1 MSKEFPHLD
10 DTRFPDLQTANVY
23 KYRNELDY
31 DRYEV
36 STKIKMLNV
45 PWCGDYD
52 NAVYFET
59 REERDKWFDSQKGTV
74 KEMPTMFRLYADGD
88 IKVELPIDECMGY
101 NYVMIDYG
109 KAPYQAEETKY
120 GKMFYFISDM
130 KQDSVN
136 TTRLQLAVD
145 YWTTYIYDMGIT
157 YVNLERGH
165 APMAKTD
172 ADMYLDN
179 PLDNSEYLL
188 TDDVSYGYLQRVTST
203 ENVIF
208 NDYTGDLRDMTL
220 GFQTSA
226 SMDKSW
232 QIDGNPCI
240 PTAAFESSQAFSSVD
255 PFVIEDL
262 TQWEAFRDTVMEQ
275 CPQFFETVKGMFI
288 VPKKLLTYSTDFDF
302 CGFACHFLASH
313 GDKNQGGIKLEKGM
327 FGYPEDY
334 ADIAKLYTYPYA
346 AIEVTDF
353 KGGTMQIRVE
363 DTAGSVEVRTMMCDM
378 YPFLGIEAYLTGI
391 GSGGRSELR
400 FQNNFTHTMTIG
412 GRYYDFSTKWNIPV
426 FSVQL
431 TPQADWEL
439 NGKIGADTA
448 NDNAKTTADT
458 NQGCINA
465 SNKAITENFGTTKE
479 WTKSRNDITC
489 DFMDYSTDQATGDID
504 ASVGKE
510 GKLSAD
516 MRADVRYMRGMK
528 DIQQEYAAGAA
539 VNNAVT
545 TIAGAAISIAAAE
558 ATGGL
563 SLVPGAAHAAG
574 AAAHAANITVG
585 AALSGGRAATALN
598 AGVNLFGTAAGYN
611 IFISK
616 NDAMLE
622 WSLDNAVT
630 KTLNAITYAKNMNA
644 HTKTYNTDVMNGEL
658 ETAETITNK
667 NTKTSDDNAK
677 SVSDASKKIAD
688 ANYAAD
694 RNQTYLSNHPTF
706 GQLTGTP
713 DIISKPFGLSFN
725 AVTQSRNA
733 IRQAAEQ
740 FMRYGYALNM
750 QWRVR
755 TFNVMPKF
763 SYWKC
768 SSVYCSD
775 SGVYEG
781 GQAMVKSI
789 LERGITVWR
798 NPDDVG
804 VTSIYE
810 NR

>member
-36 STKIKMLNV
+36 STKIKLLNV

-59 REERDKWFDSQKGTV
+59 REERDKWFDSQKGAV

-88 IKVELPIDECMGY
+88 IKVELPIDECMEY

-109 KAPYQAEETKY
+109 KAPYQTEDTKY

-145 YWTTYIYDMGIT
+145 YWTTCIYDMGIT

-165 APMAKTD
+165 APMAETD
-172 ADMYLDN
+172 ADTYLGN
-179 PLDNSEYLL
+179 PLENSEFLL

-208 NDYTGDLRDMTL
+208 NDYTGKLEDMTL

-255 PFVIEDL
+255 PFVIDSL
-262 TQWEAFRDTVMEQ
+262 AQWEEFRDTVTRD

-288 VPKKLLTYSTDFDF
+288 VPKKLLTYSTDFDL
-302 CGFACHFLASH
+302 CGFTCHFLASH
-313 GDKNQGGIKLEKGM
+313 GDKLQGGIKLEKGM
-327 FGYPEDY
+327 FGYSEDY

-353 KGGTMQIRVE
+353 KGNTMQIRVE

-391 GSGGRSELR
+391 GSGCRSELL

-439 NGKIGADTA
+439 NGEIGADSA
-448 NDNAKTTADT
+448 KSNALDNVTLTGDHIGINNQATRDITDNNQEVERAVIYDARHRTLELGTVGKSLAYKMYDADLT
-458 NQGCINA
+458 YGGMA
-465 SNKAITENFGTTKE
+465 VL
-479 WTKSRNDITC
+479 NDIVGSASKT
-489 DFMDYSTDQATGDID
+489 MLGTMVNSAAT
-504 ASVGKE
+504 
-510 GKLSAD
+510 LSD
-516 MRADVRYMRGMK
+516 G
-528 DIQQEYAAGAA
+528 
-539 VNNAVT
+539 NT
-545 TIAGAAISIAAAE
+545 AGAAISMGAGILNSGIDATVSSTNFMLSMTKSKELIE
-558 ATGGL
+558 AQWGRENHPTFGGFNFQNYL
-563 SLVPGAAHAAG
+563 YNADYDESKIKAVQAGIKGGSYQAWDVSGTTLVSHDAIGSNEISIKAINDCYDKTKKTQTT
-574 AAAHAANITVG
+574 NIQ
-585 AALSGGRAATALN
+585 RA
-598 AGVNLFGTAAGYN
+598 Y
-611 IFISK
+611 
-616 NDAMLE
+616 DA
-622 WSLDNAVT
+622 
-630 KTLNAITYAKNMNA
+630 K
-644 HTKTYNTDVMNGEL
+644 
-658 ETAETITNK
+658 
-667 NTKTSDDNAK
+667 
-677 SVSDASKKIAD
+677 
-688 ANYAAD
+688 

-725 AVTQSRNA
+725 AVTQSKNA

-740 FMRYGYALNM
+740 FMRYGYTLNM
-750 QWRVR
+750 QWKVGS
-755 TFNVMPKF
+755 FNVMPRF

-768 SSVYCSD
+768 SSVYFD
-775 SGVYEG
+775 DNGVYEG
-781 GQAMVKSI
+781 GQAMIKSI
-789 LERGITVWR
+789 LERGVTVWR
-798 NPDDVG
+798 NPDDIG
-804 VTSIYE
+804 RISIYE

>member
-1 MSKEFPHLD
+1 MSKDFPHLD

-23 KYRNELDY
+23 NYRNELDY
-31 DRYEV
+31 SAYEV
-36 STKIKMLNV
+36 STKIKLLNV

-59 REERDKWFDSQKGTV
+59 REERDKWFDSQKGAV

-88 IKVELPIDECMGY
+88 IKVELPIDECMEY
-101 NYVMIDYG
+101 NYVIIDYG
-109 KAPYQAEETKY
+109 KAPYQDKETKY
-120 GKMFYFISDM
+120 SKMFYFISDM

-136 TTRLQLAVD
+136 TTRLQLEVD
-145 YWTTYIYDMGIT
+145 YWTTCVYDMGIT

-165 APMAKTD
+165 APMAETD
-172 ADMYLDN
+172 ADTYLGN
-179 PLDNSEYLL
+179 PLENSEFLL
-188 TDDVSYGYLQRVTST
+188 TDDVSYGYLQRVTDT

-208 NDYTGDLRDMTL
+208 NDYTGNLEDMTL

-226 SMDKSW
+226 SMEKSW

-255 PFVIEDL
+255 PFVIDSL
-262 TQWEAFRDTVMEQ
+262 AQWEAFRDTVIEQ

-288 VPKKLLTYSTDFDF
+288 VPKKLLTYSTSFEF
-302 CGFACHFLASH
+302 CGFTCHFLASH
-313 GDKNQGGIKLEKGM
+313 GDKLQGGIKLEKEM
-327 FGYPEDY
+327 FGYPGEY
-334 ADIAKLYTYPYA
+334 SDIAKLYTYPYA

-353 KGGTMQIRVE
+353 KGSTMQIRVE

-439 NGKIGADTA
+439 DGKISADATIANVNTQLTLDKANMDLSNQATKDMTA
-448 NDNAKTTADT
+448 NNQQVERSVFNIAKWLQQANGEFGKILAADLFKT
-458 NQGCINA
+458 DVDY
-465 SNKAITENFGTTKE
+465 GTT
-479 WTKSRNDITC
+479 TMTNTSIG
-489 DFMDYSTDQATGDID
+489 SLVSAG
-504 ASVGKE
+504 VGVVE
-510 GKLSAD
+510 GFAH
-516 MRADVRYMRGMK
+516 G
-528 DIQQEYAAGAA
+528 AAGAA
-539 VNNAVT
+539 IATKQKDADKAMNNA
-545 TIAGAAISIAAAE
+545 IAGDMVS
-558 ATGGL
+558 
-563 SLVPGAAHAAG
+563 GAA
-574 AAAHAANITVG
+574 
-585 AALSGGRAATALN
+585 N
-598 AGVNLFGTAAGYN
+598 AINTGVNVVV
-611 IFISK
+611 S
-616 NDAMLE
+616 
-622 WSLDNAVT
+622 SL
-630 KTLNAITYAKNMNA
+630 
-644 HTKTYNTDVMNGEL
+644 
-658 ETAETITNK
+658 
-667 NTKTSDDNAK
+667 
-677 SVSDASKKIAD
+677 
-688 ANYAAD
+688 NYAALVTKNRAALEAYWGD
-694 RNQTYLSNHPTF
+694 MDSSFGGATGSGYNYYTWKNTTDFDYKRILAGQAAIAGGSYASYGNSTGTSITETVTGTNEIGIKLKQDVYDNTKEAQTETSTRTYDAKRNQTYLSNHPTF

-725 AVTQSRNA
+725 AVTQSKNA

-740 FMRYGYALNM
+740 FMRYGYTLNM
-750 QWRVR
+750 QWKVGS
-755 TFNVMPKF
+755 FNVMPRF

-768 SSVYCSD
+768 SSVYCDD

-798 NPDDVG
+798 NPDDIG
-804 VTSIYE
+804 RISIYE

>member
-36 STKIKMLNV
+36 STKIKLLNV

-59 REERDKWFDSQKGTV
+59 REERDKWFDSQKGAV

-88 IKVELPIDECMGY
+88 IKVELPIDECMEY
-101 NYVMIDYG
+101 NYVIIDYG
-109 KAPYQAEETKY
+109 KAPYQDKETKY
-120 GKMFYFISDM
+120 SKMFYFISDM

-136 TTRLQLAVD
+136 TTRLQLEVD
-145 YWTTYIYDMGIT
+145 YWTTCVYDMGIT

-165 APMAKTD
+165 APMAETD
-172 ADMYLDN
+172 ADTYLGN
-179 PLDNSEYLL
+179 PLENSEFLL
-188 TDDVSYGYLQRVTST
+188 TDDVSYGYLQRVTDT

-208 NDYTGDLRDMTL
+208 NDYTGNLEDMTL

-226 SMDKSW
+226 SMEKSW

-255 PFVIEDL
+255 PFVIDSL
-262 TQWEAFRDTVMEQ
+262 AQWEAFRDTVIEQ

-288 VPKKLLTYSTDFDF
+288 VPKKLLTYSTSFEF
-302 CGFACHFLASH
+302 CGFTCHFLASH
-313 GDKNQGGIKLEKGM
+313 GDKLQGGIKLEKEM
-327 FGYPEDY
+327 FGYPGEY
-334 ADIAKLYTYPYA
+334 SDIAKLYTYPYA

-353 KGGTMQIRVE
+353 KGSTMQIRVE

-431 TPQADWEL
+431 TPQADWEVD
-439 NGKIGADTA
+439 GKIAADATIANVNTQLTLDKANMDLSNQATKDMTA
-448 NDNAKTTADT
+448 NNQQVERSVFNIAKWLQQANGEFGKILAADLFKT
-458 NQGCINA
+458 DVDY
-465 SNKAITENFGTTKE
+465 GTT
-479 WTKSRNDITC
+479 TMTNTSIG
-489 DFMDYSTDQATGDID
+489 SLVSAG
-504 ASVGKE
+504 VGVVE
-510 GKLSAD
+510 GFAH
-516 MRADVRYMRGMK
+516 G
-528 DIQQEYAAGAA
+528 AAGAA
-539 VNNAVT
+539 IATKQKDADKAMNNA
-545 TIAGAAISIAAAE
+545 IAGDMVS
-558 ATGGL
+558 
-563 SLVPGAAHAAG
+563 GAA
-574 AAAHAANITVG
+574 
-585 AALSGGRAATALN
+585 N
-598 AGVNLFGTAAGYN
+598 AINTGVNVVV
-611 IFISK
+611 S
-616 NDAMLE
+616 
-622 WSLDNAVT
+622 SL
-630 KTLNAITYAKNMNA
+630 
-644 HTKTYNTDVMNGEL
+644 
-658 ETAETITNK
+658 
-667 NTKTSDDNAK
+667 
-677 SVSDASKKIAD
+677 
-688 ANYAAD
+688 NYAALVTKNRAALEAYWGD
-694 RNQTYLSNHPTF
+694 MDSSFGGATGSGYNYYTWKNTTDFDYKRILAGQAAIAGGSYASYGNSTGTSITETVTGTNEIGIKLKQDVYDNTKEAQTETSARTYDAKRNQTYLSNHPTF

-725 AVTQSRNA
+725 AVTQSKNA

-740 FMRYGYALNM
+740 FMRYGYTLNM
-750 QWRVR
+750 QWKVGS
-755 TFNVMPKF
+755 FNVMPRF

-768 SSVYCSD
+768 SSVYCDD

-798 NPDDVG
+798 NPDDIG
-804 VTSIYE
+804 RISIYE

>member
-31 DRYEV
+31 SAYEV
-36 STKIKMLNV
+36 STKIKLLNV

-59 REERDKWFDSQKGTV
+59 REERDKWFDSQKGAV

-88 IKVELPIDECMGY
+88 IKVELPIDECMEY
-101 NYVMIDYG
+101 NYVIIDYG
-109 KAPYQAEETKY
+109 KAPYQDKETKY
-120 GKMFYFISDM
+120 SKMFYFISDM

-136 TTRLQLAVD
+136 TTRLQLEVD
-145 YWTTYIYDMGIT
+145 YWTTCVYDMGIT

-165 APMAKTD
+165 APMAETD
-172 ADMYLDN
+172 ADTYLGN
-179 PLDNSEYLL
+179 PLENSEFLL
-188 TDDVSYGYLQRVTST
+188 TDDVSYGYLQRVTDT

-208 NDYTGDLRDMTL
+208 NDYTGNLEDMTL

-255 PFVIEDL
+255 PFVIDSL
-262 TQWEAFRDTVMEQ
+262 AQWEAFRDTVIEQ

-288 VPKKLLTYSTDFDF
+288 VPKKLLTYSTSFKF
-302 CGFACHFLASH
+302 CGFTCHFLASH
-313 GDKNQGGIKLEKGM
+313 GDKLQGGIKLEKEM
-327 FGYPEDY
+327 FGYPGEY
-334 ADIAKLYTYPYA
+334 SDIAKLYTYPYA

-353 KGGTMQIRVE
+353 KGSTMQIRVE

-439 NGKIGADTA
+439 DGKIAADATIANVNTQLTLDKANMDLSNQATKDMTA
-448 NDNAKTTADT
+448 NNQQVERSVFNIAKWLQQANGEFGKILAADLFKT
-458 NQGCINA
+458 DVDY
-465 SNKAITENFGTTKE
+465 GTT
-479 WTKSRNDITC
+479 TMTNTSIG
-489 DFMDYSTDQATGDID
+489 SLVSAG
-504 ASVGKE
+504 VGVVE
-510 GKLSAD
+510 GFAH
-516 MRADVRYMRGMK
+516 G
-528 DIQQEYAAGAA
+528 AAGAA
-539 VNNAVT
+539 IATKQKDADKAMNNA
-545 TIAGAAISIAAAE
+545 IAGDMVS
-558 ATGGL
+558 
-563 SLVPGAAHAAG
+563 GAA
-574 AAAHAANITVG
+574 
-585 AALSGGRAATALN
+585 N
-598 AGVNLFGTAAGYN
+598 AINTGVNVVV
-611 IFISK
+611 S
-616 NDAMLE
+616 
-622 WSLDNAVT
+622 SL
-630 KTLNAITYAKNMNA
+630 
-644 HTKTYNTDVMNGEL
+644 
-658 ETAETITNK
+658 
-667 NTKTSDDNAK
+667 
-677 SVSDASKKIAD
+677 
-688 ANYAAD
+688 NYAALVTKNRAALEAYWGD
-694 RNQTYLSNHPTF
+694 MDSSFGGATGSGYNYVTWKNTTDFDYKRILAGQAAIAGGSYASYGNSTGTSITETVTGTNEIGIKLKQDVYDNTKEAQTETSTRTYDAKRNQTYLSNHPTF

-725 AVTQSRNA
+725 AVTQSKNA

-740 FMRYGYALNM
+740 FMRYGYTLNM
-750 QWRVR
+750 QWKVGS
-755 TFNVMPKF
+755 FNVMPRF

-768 SSVYCSD
+768 SSVYCDD

-798 NPDDVG
+798 NPDDIG
-804 VTSIYE
+804 RISIYE

>member
-31 DRYEV
+31 SAYEV
-36 STKIKMLNV
+36 STKIKLLNV
-45 PWCGDYD
+45 SWCGDYD

-59 REERDKWFDSQKGTV
+59 REERDKWFDSQKGAV

-88 IKVELPIDECMGY
+88 IKVELPIDECMEY

-109 KAPYQAEETKY
+109 KAPYQDKETKY
-120 GKMFYFISDM
+120 SKMFYFISDM

-136 TTRLQLAVD
+136 TTRLQLEVD
-145 YWTTYIYDMGIT
+145 YWTTCVYDMGIT

-165 APMAKTD
+165 APMAETD
-172 ADMYLDN
+172 ADTYLGN
-179 PLDNSEYLL
+179 PLENSEFLL
-188 TDDVSYGYLQRVTST
+188 TDDVSYGYLQRVTAT

-208 NDYTGDLRDMTL
+208 NDYTGNLEDMTL

-226 SMDKSW
+226 SMEKSW

-255 PFVIEDL
+255 PFVIDSL
-262 TQWEAFRDTVMEQ
+262 TQWEAFRDTVIEQ

-288 VPKKLLTYSTDFDF
+288 VPKKLLTYSTSFEF
-302 CGFACHFLASH
+302 CGFTCHFLASH
-313 GDKNQGGIKLEKGM
+313 GDKLQGGIKLEKEM
-327 FGYPEDY
+327 FGYPGEY
-334 ADIAKLYTYPYA
+334 SDIAKLYTYPYA

-353 KGGTMQIRVE
+353 KGSTMQIRVE

-439 NGKIGADTA
+439 DGKIAADATIANVNTQLTLDKSNMDLSNQATKDMTA
-448 NDNAKTTADT
+448 NNQQVERSVFNIAKWLQQANGEFGKILAADLFKT
-458 NQGCINA
+458 DVDY
-465 SNKAITENFGTTKE
+465 GTT
-479 WTKSRNDITC
+479 TMTNTSIG
-489 DFMDYSTDQATGDID
+489 SLVSAG
-504 ASVGKE
+504 VGVVE
-510 GKLSAD
+510 GFAH
-516 MRADVRYMRGMK
+516 G
-528 DIQQEYAAGAA
+528 AAGAA
-539 VNNAVT
+539 IATKQKDADKAMNNA
-545 TIAGAAISIAAAE
+545 IAGDMVS
-558 ATGGL
+558 
-563 SLVPGAAHAAG
+563 GAA
-574 AAAHAANITVG
+574 
-585 AALSGGRAATALN
+585 N
-598 AGVNLFGTAAGYN
+598 AINTGVNVVV
-611 IFISK
+611 S
-616 NDAMLE
+616 
-622 WSLDNAVT
+622 SL
-630 KTLNAITYAKNMNA
+630 
-644 HTKTYNTDVMNGEL
+644 
-658 ETAETITNK
+658 
-667 NTKTSDDNAK
+667 
-677 SVSDASKKIAD
+677 
-688 ANYAAD
+688 NYAALVTKNRAALEAYWGD
-694 RNQTYLSNHPTF
+694 MDSSFGGATGSGYNYYTWKNTTDFDYKRILAGQAAIAGGSYASYGNSTGTSITETVTGTNEIGIKLKQDVYDNTKEAQTETSTRTYDAKRNQTYLSNHPTF

-725 AVTQSRNA
+725 AVTQSKNA

-740 FMRYGYALNM
+740 FMRYGYTLNM
-750 QWRVR
+750 QWKVGS
-755 TFNVMPKF
+755 FNVMPRF

-768 SSVYCSD
+768 SSVYCDD

-798 NPDDVG
+798 NPDDIG
-804 VTSIYE
+804 RISIYE

>member
-31 DRYEV
+31 SAYEV
-36 STKIKMLNV
+36 STKIKLLNV
-45 PWCGDYD
+45 SWCGDYD

-59 REERDKWFDSQKGTV
+59 REERDKWFDSQKGAV

-88 IKVELPIDECMGY
+88 IKVELPIDECMEY

-109 KAPYQAEETKY
+109 KAPYQTENAKY

-136 TTRLQLAVD
+136 TTRLQLEVD
-145 YWTTYIYDMGIT
+145 YWTTCVYDMGIT
-157 YVNLERGH
+157 YVNLERCH
-165 APMAKTD
+165 APMAETD
-172 ADMYLDN
+172 ADTYLGN
-179 PLDNSEYLL
+179 PLENSEFLL
-188 TDDVSYGYLQRVTST
+188 TDDVSYGYLQRVTAT

-208 NDYTGDLRDMTL
+208 NDYTGNLEDMTL

-226 SMDKSW
+226 SMEKSW

-240 PTAAFESSQAFSSVD
+240 PTAAFESSQALSSVD
-255 PFVIEDL
+255 PFVIDSL
-262 TQWEAFRDTVMEQ
+262 TQWEAFRDTVIEQ

-288 VPKKLLTYSTDFDF
+288 VPKKLLTYSTSFEF
-302 CGFACHFLASH
+302 CGFTCHFLASH
-313 GDKNQGGIKLEKGM
+313 GDKLQGGIKLEKEM
-327 FGYPEDY
+327 FGYPGEY
-334 ADIAKLYTYPYA
+334 SDIAKLYTYPYA

-353 KGGTMQIRVE
+353 KGSTMQIRVE

-439 NGKIGADTA
+439 DGKIAADATIANVNTQLTLDKSNMDLSNQATKDMTA
-448 NDNAKTTADT
+448 NNQQVERSVFNIAKWLQQANGEFGKILAADLFKT
-458 NQGCINA
+458 DVDY
-465 SNKAITENFGTTKE
+465 GTT
-479 WTKSRNDITC
+479 TMTNTSIG
-489 DFMDYSTDQATGDID
+489 SLVSAG
-504 ASVGKE
+504 VGVVE
-510 GKLSAD
+510 GFAH
-516 MRADVRYMRGMK
+516 G
-528 DIQQEYAAGAA
+528 AAGAA
-539 VNNAVT
+539 IATKQKDADKAMNNA
-545 TIAGAAISIAAAE
+545 IAGDMVS
-558 ATGGL
+558 
-563 SLVPGAAHAAG
+563 GAA
-574 AAAHAANITVG
+574 
-585 AALSGGRAATALN
+585 N
-598 AGVNLFGTAAGYN
+598 AINTGVNVVV
-611 IFISK
+611 S
-616 NDAMLE
+616 
-622 WSLDNAVT
+622 SL
-630 KTLNAITYAKNMNA
+630 
-644 HTKTYNTDVMNGEL
+644 
-658 ETAETITNK
+658 
-667 NTKTSDDNAK
+667 
-677 SVSDASKKIAD
+677 
-688 ANYAAD
+688 NYAALVTKNRAALEAYWGD
-694 RNQTYLSNHPTF
+694 MDSSFGGATGSGYNYYTWKNTTDFDYKRILAGQAAIAGGSYASYGNSTGTSITETVTGTNEIGIKLKQDVYDNTKEAQTETSTRTYDAKRNQTYLSNHPTF

-725 AVTQSRNA
+725 AVTQSKNA

-740 FMRYGYALNM
+740 FMRYGYTLNM
-750 QWRVR
+750 QWKVGS
-755 TFNVMPKF
+755 FNVMPRF

-768 SSVYCSD
+768 SSVYCDD

-798 NPDDVG
+798 NPDDIG
-804 VTSIYE
+804 RISIYE

>member
-1 MSKEFPHLD
+1 MSKDFPHLD
-10 DTRFPDLQTANVY
+10 DTRFPDLQTTNVY

-31 DRYEV
+31 SAYEV
-36 STKIKMLNV
+36 STKIKLLNV

-59 REERDKWFDSQKGTV
+59 REERDKWFDSQNGAV

-88 IKVELPIDECMGY
+88 IKVELPIDECMEY
-101 NYVMIDYG
+101 NYVIIDYG
-109 KAPYQAEETKY
+109 KAPYQDKETKY
-120 GKMFYFISDM
+120 SKMFYFISDM

-136 TTRLQLAVD
+136 TTRLQLEVD
-145 YWTTYIYDMGIT
+145 YWTTCVYDMGIT

-165 APMAKTD
+165 APMAETD
-172 ADMYLDN
+172 ADTYLGN
-179 PLDNSEYLL
+179 PLENSEFLL
-188 TDDVSYGYLQRVTST
+188 TDDVSYGYLQRVTAT

-208 NDYTGDLRDMTL
+208 NDYTGNLEDMTL

-255 PFVIEDL
+255 PFVIDSL
-262 TQWEAFRDTVMEQ
+262 AQWEAFRDTVIEQ

-288 VPKKLLTYSTDFDF
+288 VPKKLLTYSTSFEF
-302 CGFACHFLASH
+302 CGFTCHFLASH
-313 GDKNQGGIKLEKGM
+313 GDKLQGGIKLEKEM
-327 FGYPEDY
+327 FGYPGEY
-334 ADIAKLYTYPYA
+334 SDIAKLYTYPYA

-353 KGGTMQIRVE
+353 KGSTMQIRVE

-439 NGKIGADTA
+439 DGKIAADATIANVNTQLTLDKANMDLSNQATKDMTA
-448 NDNAKTTADT
+448 NNQQVERSVFNIAKWLQQANGEFGKILAADLFKT
-458 NQGCINA
+458 DVDY
-465 SNKAITENFGTTKE
+465 GTT
-479 WTKSRNDITC
+479 TMTNTSIG
-489 DFMDYSTDQATGDID
+489 SLVSAG
-504 ASVGKE
+504 VGVVE
-510 GKLSAD
+510 GFAH
-516 MRADVRYMRGMK
+516 G
-528 DIQQEYAAGAA
+528 AAGAA
-539 VNNAVT
+539 IATKQKDADKAMNNA
-545 TIAGAAISIAAAE
+545 IAGDMVS
-558 ATGGL
+558 
-563 SLVPGAAHAAG
+563 GAA
-574 AAAHAANITVG
+574 
-585 AALSGGRAATALN
+585 N
-598 AGVNLFGTAAGYN
+598 AINTGVNVVV
-611 IFISK
+611 S
-616 NDAMLE
+616 
-622 WSLDNAVT
+622 SL
-630 KTLNAITYAKNMNA
+630 
-644 HTKTYNTDVMNGEL
+644 
-658 ETAETITNK
+658 
-667 NTKTSDDNAK
+667 
-677 SVSDASKKIAD
+677 
-688 ANYAAD
+688 NYAALVTKNRAALEAYWGD
-694 RNQTYLSNHPTF
+694 MDSSFGGATGSGYNYYTWKNTTDFDYKRILAGQAAIAGGSYASYGNSTGTSITETVTGTNEIGIKLKQDVYDNTKEAQTETSTRTYDAKRNQTYLSNHPTF

-725 AVTQSRNA
+725 AVTQSKNA

-740 FMRYGYALNM
+740 FMRYGYTLNM
-750 QWRVR
+750 QWKVGS
-755 TFNVMPKF
+755 FNVMPRF

-768 SSVYCSD
+768 SSVYCDD

-798 NPDDVG
+798 NPDDIG
-804 VTSIYE
+804 RISIYE

>member
-36 STKIKMLNV
+36 STKIKLLNV

-59 REERDKWFDSQKGTV
+59 REERDKWFDSQKGAV

-88 IKVELPIDECMGY
+88 IKVELPIDECMEY
-101 NYVMIDYG
+101 NYVIIDYG
-109 KAPYQAEETKY
+109 KAPYQDKETKY
-120 GKMFYFISDM
+120 SKMFYFISDM

-136 TTRLQLAVD
+136 TTRLQLEVD
-145 YWTTYIYDMGIT
+145 YWTTCVYDMGIT

-165 APMAKTD
+165 APMAETD
-172 ADMYLDN
+172 ADTYLGN
-179 PLDNSEYLL
+179 PLENSEFLL
-188 TDDVSYGYLQRVTST
+188 TDDVSYGYLQRVTAT

-208 NDYTGDLRDMTL
+208 NDYTGNLEDMTL

-226 SMDKSW
+226 SMEKSW

-255 PFVIEDL
+255 PFVIDSL
-262 TQWEAFRDTVMEQ
+262 AQWEAFRDTVIEQ

-288 VPKKLLTYSTDFDF
+288 VPKKLLTYSTSFEF
-302 CGFACHFLASH
+302 CGFTCHFLASH
-313 GDKNQGGIKLEKGM
+313 GDKLQGGIKLEKEM
-327 FGYPEDY
+327 FGYPGEY
-334 ADIAKLYTYPYA
+334 SDIAKLYTYPYA

-353 KGGTMQIRVE
+353 KGSTMQIRVE

-439 NGKIGADTA
+439 DGKIAADATIANVNTQLTLDKANMDLSNQATKDMTA
-448 NDNAKTTADT
+448 NNQQVERSVFNIAKWLQQANGEFGKILAADLFKT
-458 NQGCINA
+458 DVDY
-465 SNKAITENFGTTKE
+465 GTT
-479 WTKSRNDITC
+479 TMTNTSIG
-489 DFMDYSTDQATGDID
+489 SLVSAG
-504 ASVGKE
+504 VGVVE
-510 GKLSAD
+510 GFAH
-516 MRADVRYMRGMK
+516 G
-528 DIQQEYAAGAA
+528 AAGAA
-539 VNNAVT
+539 IATKQKDADKAMNNA
-545 TIAGAAISIAAAE
+545 IAGDMVS
-558 ATGGL
+558 
-563 SLVPGAAHAAG
+563 GAA
-574 AAAHAANITVG
+574 
-585 AALSGGRAATALN
+585 N
-598 AGVNLFGTAAGYN
+598 AINTGVNVVV
-611 IFISK
+611 S
-616 NDAMLE
+616 
-622 WSLDNAVT
+622 SL
-630 KTLNAITYAKNMNA
+630 
-644 HTKTYNTDVMNGEL
+644 
-658 ETAETITNK
+658 
-667 NTKTSDDNAK
+667 
-677 SVSDASKKIAD
+677 
-688 ANYAAD
+688 NYAALVTKNRAALEAYWGD
-694 RNQTYLSNHPTF
+694 MDSSFGGATGSGYNYYTWKNTTDFDYKRILAGQAAIAGGSYASYGNSTGTSITETVTGTNEIGIKLKQDVYDNTKEAQTETSTRTYDAKRNQTYLSNHPTF

-725 AVTQSRNA
+725 AVTQSKNA

-740 FMRYGYALNM
+740 FMRYGYTLNM
-750 QWRVR
+750 QWKVGS
-755 TFNVMPKF
+755 FNVMPRF

-768 SSVYCSD
+768 SSVYCDD

-798 NPDDVG
+798 NPDDIG
-804 VTSIYE
+804 RISIYE

>member
-1 MSKEFPHLD
+1 MSKDFPHLD

-31 DRYEV
+31 SAYEV
-36 STKIKMLNV
+36 STKIKLLNV

-59 REERDKWFDSQKGTV
+59 REERDKWFDSQKGAV

-88 IKVELPIDECMGY
+88 IKVELPIDECMEY
-101 NYVMIDYG
+101 NYVIIDYG
-109 KAPYQAEETKY
+109 KAPYQDKETKY
-120 GKMFYFISDM
+120 SKMFYFISDM

-136 TTRLQLAVD
+136 TTRLQLEVD
-145 YWTTYIYDMGIT
+145 YWTTCVYDMGIT

-165 APMAKTD
+165 APMAETD
-172 ADMYLDN
+172 ADTYLGN
-179 PLDNSEYLL
+179 PLENSEFLL
-188 TDDVSYGYLQRVTST
+188 TDDVSYGYLQRVTAT

-208 NDYTGDLRDMTL
+208 NDYTGNLEDMTL

-226 SMDKSW
+226 SMEKSW

-255 PFVIEDL
+255 PFVIDSL
-262 TQWEAFRDTVMEQ
+262 AQWEAFRDTVIEQ

-288 VPKKLLTYSTDFDF
+288 VPKKLLTYSTSFEF
-302 CGFACHFLASH
+302 CGFTCHFLASH
-313 GDKNQGGIKLEKGM
+313 GDKLQGGIKLEKEM
-327 FGYPEDY
+327 FGYPGEY
-334 ADIAKLYTYPYA
+334 SDIAKLYTYPYA

-353 KGGTMQIRVE
+353 KGSTMQIRVE

-439 NGKIGADTA
+439 DGKIAADATIANVNTQLTLDKANMDLSNQATKDMTA
-448 NDNAKTTADT
+448 NNQQVERSVFNIAKWLQQANGEFGKILAADLFKT
-458 NQGCINA
+458 DVDY
-465 SNKAITENFGTTKE
+465 GTT
-479 WTKSRNDITC
+479 TMTNTSIG
-489 DFMDYSTDQATGDID
+489 SLVSAG
-504 ASVGKE
+504 VGVVE
-510 GKLSAD
+510 GFAH
-516 MRADVRYMRGMK
+516 G
-528 DIQQEYAAGAA
+528 AAGAA
-539 VNNAVT
+539 IATKQKDADKAMNNA
-545 TIAGAAISIAAAE
+545 IAGDMVS
-558 ATGGL
+558 
-563 SLVPGAAHAAG
+563 GAA
-574 AAAHAANITVG
+574 
-585 AALSGGRAATALN
+585 N
-598 AGVNLFGTAAGYN
+598 AINTGVNVVV
-611 IFISK
+611 S
-616 NDAMLE
+616 
-622 WSLDNAVT
+622 SL
-630 KTLNAITYAKNMNA
+630 
-644 HTKTYNTDVMNGEL
+644 
-658 ETAETITNK
+658 
-667 NTKTSDDNAK
+667 
-677 SVSDASKKIAD
+677 
-688 ANYAAD
+688 NYAALVTKNRAALEAYWGD
-694 RNQTYLSNHPTF
+694 MDSSFGGATGSGYNYYTWKNTTDFDYKRILAGQAAIAGGSYASYGNSTGTSITETVTGTNEIGIKLKQDVYDNTKEAQTETSTRTYDAKRNQTYLSNHPTF

-725 AVTQSRNA
+725 AVTQSKNA

-740 FMRYGYALNM
+740 FMRYGYTLNM
-750 QWRVR
+750 QWKVGS
-755 TFNVMPKF
+755 FNVMPRF

-768 SSVYCSD
+768 SSVYCDD

-798 NPDDVG
+798 NPDDIG
-804 VTSIYE
+804 RISIYE

>member
-1 MSKEFPHLD
+1 MSKDFPHLD

-31 DRYEV
+31 SAYEV
-36 STKIKMLNV
+36 STKIKLLNV

-59 REERDKWFDSQKGTV
+59 REERDKWFDSQKGAV

-88 IKVELPIDECMGY
+88 IKVELPIDECMEY
-101 NYVMIDYG
+101 NYVIIDYG
-109 KAPYQAEETKY
+109 KAPYQDKETKY
-120 GKMFYFISDM
+120 SKMFYFISDM

-136 TTRLQLAVD
+136 TTRLQLEVD
-145 YWTTYIYDMGIT
+145 YWTTCVYDMGIT

-165 APMAKTD
+165 APMAETD
-172 ADMYLDN
+172 ADTYLGN
-179 PLDNSEYLL
+179 PLENSEFLL
-188 TDDVSYGYLQRVTST
+188 TDDVSYGYLQRVTAT

-208 NDYTGDLRDMTL
+208 NDYTGNLEDMTL

-226 SMDKSW
+226 SMEKSW

-255 PFVIEDL
+255 PFVIDSL
-262 TQWEAFRDTVMEQ
+262 AQWEAFRDTVIEQ

-288 VPKKLLTYSTDFDF
+288 VPKKLLTYSTSFEL
-302 CGFACHFLASH
+302 CGFTCHFLASH
-313 GDKNQGGIKLEKGM
+313 GDKLQGGIKLEKEM
-327 FGYPEDY
+327 FGYPGEY
-334 ADIAKLYTYPYA
+334 SDIAKLYTYPYA

-353 KGGTMQIRVE
+353 KGSTMQIRVE

-439 NGKIGADTA
+439 DGKISADATIANVNTQLTLDKANMDLSNQATKDMTA
-448 NDNAKTTADT
+448 NNQQVERSVFNIAKWLQQANGEFGKILAADLFKT
-458 NQGCINA
+458 DVDY
-465 SNKAITENFGTTKE
+465 GTT
-479 WTKSRNDITC
+479 TMTNTSIG
-489 DFMDYSTDQATGDID
+489 SLVSAG
-504 ASVGKE
+504 VGVVE
-510 GKLSAD
+510 GFAH
-516 MRADVRYMRGMK
+516 G
-528 DIQQEYAAGAA
+528 AAGAA
-539 VNNAVT
+539 IATKQKDADKAMNNA
-545 TIAGAAISIAAAE
+545 IAGDMVS
-558 ATGGL
+558 
-563 SLVPGAAHAAG
+563 GAA
-574 AAAHAANITVG
+574 
-585 AALSGGRAATALN
+585 N
-598 AGVNLFGTAAGYN
+598 AINTGVNVVV
-611 IFISK
+611 S
-616 NDAMLE
+616 
-622 WSLDNAVT
+622 SL
-630 KTLNAITYAKNMNA
+630 
-644 HTKTYNTDVMNGEL
+644 
-658 ETAETITNK
+658 
-667 NTKTSDDNAK
+667 
-677 SVSDASKKIAD
+677 
-688 ANYAAD
+688 NYAALVTKNRAALEAYWGD
-694 RNQTYLSNHPTF
+694 MDSSFGGATGSGYNYYTWKNTTDFDYKRILAGQAAIAGGSYASYGNSTGTSITETVTGTNEIGIKLKQDVYDNTKEAQTETSTRTYDAKRNQTYLSNHPTF

-725 AVTQSRNA
+725 AVTQSKNA

-740 FMRYGYALNM
+740 FMRYGYTLNM
-750 QWRVR
+750 QWKVGS
-755 TFNVMPKF
+755 FNVMPRF

-768 SSVYCSD
+768 SSVYCDD

-798 NPDDVG
+798 NPDDIG
-804 VTSIYE
+804 RISIYE

>member
-31 DRYEV
+31 SAYEV
-36 STKIKMLNV
+36 STKIKLLNV
-45 PWCGDYD
+45 SWCGDYD

-59 REERDKWFDSQKGTV
+59 REERDKWFDSQNGAV

-88 IKVELPIDECMGY
+88 IKVELPIDECMEY

-109 KAPYQAEETKY
+109 KAPYQDKETKY
-120 GKMFYFISDM
+120 SKMFYFISDM

-136 TTRLQLAVD
+136 TTRLQLEVD
-145 YWTTYIYDMGIT
+145 YWTTCVYDMGIT

-165 APMAKTD
+165 APMAETD
-172 ADMYLDN
+172 ADTYLGN
-179 PLDNSEYLL
+179 PLENSEFLL
-188 TDDVSYGYLQRVTST
+188 TDDVSYGYLQRVTAT

-208 NDYTGDLRDMTL
+208 NDYTGNLEDMTL

-226 SMDKSW
+226 SMEKSW

-255 PFVIEDL
+255 PFVIDSL
-262 TQWEAFRDTVMEQ
+262 AQWEAFRDTVIEQ

-288 VPKKLLTYSTDFDF
+288 VPKKLLTYSTSFEF
-302 CGFACHFLASH
+302 CGFTCHFLASH
-313 GDKNQGGIKLEKGM
+313 GDKLQGGIKLEKEM
-327 FGYPEDY
+327 FGYPGEY
-334 ADIAKLYTYPYA
+334 SDIAKLYTYPYA

-353 KGGTMQIRVE
+353 KGSTMQIRVE

-439 NGKIGADTA
+439 DGKIAADATIANVNTQLTLDKANMDLSNQATKDMTA
-448 NDNAKTTADT
+448 NNQQVERSVFNIAKWLQQANGEFGKILAADLFKT
-458 NQGCINA
+458 DVDY
-465 SNKAITENFGTTKE
+465 GTT
-479 WTKSRNDITC
+479 TMTNTSIG
-489 DFMDYSTDQATGDID
+489 SLVSAG
-504 ASVGKE
+504 VGVVE
-510 GKLSAD
+510 GFAH
-516 MRADVRYMRGMK
+516 G
-528 DIQQEYAAGAA
+528 AAGAA
-539 VNNAVT
+539 IATKQKDADKAMNNA
-545 TIAGAAISIAAAE
+545 IAGDMVS
-558 ATGGL
+558 
-563 SLVPGAAHAAG
+563 GAA
-574 AAAHAANITVG
+574 
-585 AALSGGRAATALN
+585 N
-598 AGVNLFGTAAGYN
+598 AINTGVNVVV
-611 IFISK
+611 S
-616 NDAMLE
+616 
-622 WSLDNAVT
+622 SL
-630 KTLNAITYAKNMNA
+630 
-644 HTKTYNTDVMNGEL
+644 
-658 ETAETITNK
+658 
-667 NTKTSDDNAK
+667 
-677 SVSDASKKIAD
+677 
-688 ANYAAD
+688 NYAALVTKNRAALEAYWGD
-694 RNQTYLSNHPTF
+694 MDSSFGGATGSGYNYWTWKNTTDFDYKRILAGQAAIAGGSYASYGNSTGTSITETVTGTNEIGIKLKQDVYDNTKEAQTETSTRTYDAKRNQTYLSNHPTF

-725 AVTQSRNA
+725 AVTQSKNA

-740 FMRYGYALNM
+740 FMRYGYTLNM
-750 QWRVR
+750 QWKVGS
-755 TFNVMPKF
+755 FNVMPRF

-768 SSVYCSD
+768 SSVYCDD

-798 NPDDVG
+798 NPDDIG
-804 VTSIYE
+804 RISIYE

>member
-1 MSKEFPHLD
+1 MSKDFPHLD

-31 DRYEV
+31 SAYEV
-36 STKIKMLNV
+36 STKIKLLNV

-59 REERDKWFDSQKGTV
+59 REERDKWFDSQKGAV

-88 IKVELPIDECMGY
+88 IKVELPIDECMEY
-101 NYVMIDYG
+101 NYVIIDYG
-109 KAPYQAEETKY
+109 KAPYQDKETKY
-120 GKMFYFISDM
+120 SKMFYFISDM

-136 TTRLQLAVD
+136 TTRLQLEVD
-145 YWTTYIYDMGIT
+145 YWTTCVYDMGIT

-165 APMAKTD
+165 APMAETD
-172 ADMYLDN
+172 ADTYLGN
-179 PLDNSEYLL
+179 PLENSEFLL
-188 TDDVSYGYLQRVTST
+188 TDDVSYGYLQRVTDT

-208 NDYTGDLRDMTL
+208 NDYTGNLEDMTL

-226 SMDKSW
+226 SMEKSW

-255 PFVIEDL
+255 PFVIDSL
-262 TQWEAFRDTVMEQ
+262 AQWEAFRDTVIEQ

-288 VPKKLLTYSTDFDF
+288 VPKKLLTYSTSFEF
-302 CGFACHFLASH
+302 CGFTCHFLASH
-313 GDKNQGGIKLEKGM
+313 GDKLQGGIKLEKEM
-327 FGYPEDY
+327 FGYPGEY
-334 ADIAKLYTYPYA
+334 SDIAKLYTYPYA

-353 KGGTMQIRVE
+353 KGSTMQIRVE

-439 NGKIGADTA
+439 DGKISADATIANVNTQLTLDKANMDLSNQATKDMTA
-448 NDNAKTTADT
+448 NNQQVERSVFNIAKWLQQANGEFGKILAADLFKT
-458 NQGCINA
+458 DVDY
-465 SNKAITENFGTTKE
+465 GTT
-479 WTKSRNDITC
+479 TMTNTSIGGLV
-489 DFMDYSTDQATGDID
+489 SAG
-504 ASVGKE
+504 VGVVE
-510 GKLSAD
+510 GFAH
-516 MRADVRYMRGMK
+516 G
-528 DIQQEYAAGAA
+528 AAGAA
-539 VNNAVT
+539 IATKQKDADKAMNNA
-545 TIAGAAISIAAAE
+545 IAGDMVS
-558 ATGGL
+558 
-563 SLVPGAAHAAG
+563 GAA
-574 AAAHAANITVG
+574 
-585 AALSGGRAATALN
+585 N
-598 AGVNLFGTAAGYN
+598 AINTGVNVVV
-611 IFISK
+611 S
-616 NDAMLE
+616 
-622 WSLDNAVT
+622 SL
-630 KTLNAITYAKNMNA
+630 
-644 HTKTYNTDVMNGEL
+644 
-658 ETAETITNK
+658 
-667 NTKTSDDNAK
+667 
-677 SVSDASKKIAD
+677 
-688 ANYAAD
+688 NYAALVTKNRAALETYWGD
-694 RNQTYLSNHPTF
+694 MDSSFGGATGSGYNYYTWKNTTDFDYKRILAGQAAIAGGSYASYGNSTGTSITETVTGTNEIGIKLKQDVYDNTKEAQTETSTRTYDAKRNQTYLSNHPTF

-725 AVTQSRNA
+725 AVTQSKNA

-740 FMRYGYALNM
+740 FMRYGYTLNM
-750 QWRVR
+750 QWKVGS
-755 TFNVMPKF
+755 FNVMPRF

-768 SSVYCSD
+768 SSVYCDD

-798 NPDDVG
+798 NPDDIG
-804 VTSIYE
+804 RISIYE

>member
-1 MSKEFPHLD
+1 MSKDFPHLD

-31 DRYEV
+31 SAYEV
-36 STKIKMLNV
+36 STKIKLLNV

-59 REERDKWFDSQKGTV
+59 REERDKWFDSQKGAV

-88 IKVELPIDECMGY
+88 IKVELPIDECMEY
-101 NYVMIDYG
+101 NYVIIDYG
-109 KAPYQAEETKY
+109 KAPYQDKETKY
-120 GKMFYFISDM
+120 SKMFYFISDM

-136 TTRLQLAVD
+136 TTRLQLEVD
-145 YWTTYIYDMGIT
+145 YWTTCVYDMGIT

-165 APMAKTD
+165 APMAETD
-172 ADMYLDN
+172 ADTYLGN
-179 PLDNSEYLL
+179 PLENSEFLL
-188 TDDVSYGYLQRVTST
+188 TDDVSYGYLQRVTDT

-208 NDYTGDLRDMTL
+208 NDYTGNLEDMTL

-226 SMDKSW
+226 SMEKSW

-255 PFVIEDL
+255 PFVIDSL
-262 TQWEAFRDTVMEQ
+262 AQWEAFRDTVIEQ

-288 VPKKLLTYSTDFDF
+288 VPKKLLTYSTSFEF
-302 CGFACHFLASH
+302 CGFTCHFLASH
-313 GDKNQGGIKLEKGM
+313 GDKLQGGIKLEKEM
-327 FGYPEDY
+327 FGYPGEY
-334 ADIAKLYTYPYA
+334 SDIAKLYTYPYA

-353 KGGTMQIRVE
+353 KGSTMQIRVE

-439 NGKIGADTA
+439 DGKIAADATIANVNTQLTLDKANMDLSNQATKDMTA
-448 NDNAKTTADT
+448 NNQQVERSVFNIAKWLQQANGEFGKILAADLFKT
-458 NQGCINA
+458 DVDY
-465 SNKAITENFGTTKE
+465 GTT
-479 WTKSRNDITC
+479 TMTNTSIG
-489 DFMDYSTDQATGDID
+489 SLVSAG
-504 ASVGKE
+504 VGVVE
-510 GKLSAD
+510 GFAH
-516 MRADVRYMRGMK
+516 G
-528 DIQQEYAAGAA
+528 AAGAA
-539 VNNAVT
+539 IATKQKDADKAMNNA
-545 TIAGAAISIAAAE
+545 IAGDMVS
-558 ATGGL
+558 
-563 SLVPGAAHAAG
+563 GAA
-574 AAAHAANITVG
+574 
-585 AALSGGRAATALN
+585 N
-598 AGVNLFGTAAGYN
+598 AINTGVNVVV
-611 IFISK
+611 S
-616 NDAMLE
+616 
-622 WSLDNAVT
+622 SL
-630 KTLNAITYAKNMNA
+630 
-644 HTKTYNTDVMNGEL
+644 
-658 ETAETITNK
+658 
-667 NTKTSDDNAK
+667 
-677 SVSDASKKIAD
+677 
-688 ANYAAD
+688 NYAALVTKNRAALEAYWGD
-694 RNQTYLSNHPTF
+694 MDSSFGGATGSGYNYYTWKNTTDFDYKRILAGQAAIAGGSYASYGNSTGTSITETVTGTNEIGIKLKQDVYDNTKEAQTETSTRTYDAKRNQTYLSNHPTF

-725 AVTQSRNA
+725 AVTQSKNA

-740 FMRYGYALNM
+740 FMRYGYTLNM
-750 QWRVR
+750 QWKVGS
-755 TFNVMPKF
+755 FNVMPRF

-768 SSVYCSD
+768 SSVYCDD

-798 NPDDVG
+798 NPDDIG
-804 VTSIYE
+804 RISIYE

>member
-31 DRYEV
+31 SAYEV
-36 STKIKMLNV
+36 STKIKLLNV
-45 PWCGDYD
+45 SWCGDYD

-59 REERDKWFDSQKGTV
+59 REERDKWFDSQKGAV

-88 IKVELPIDECMGY
+88 IKVELPIDECMEY
-101 NYVMIDYG
+101 NYVIIDYG
-109 KAPYQAEETKY
+109 KAPYQDKETKY
-120 GKMFYFISDM
+120 SKMFYFISDM

-136 TTRLQLAVD
+136 TTRLQLEVD
-145 YWTTYIYDMGIT
+145 YWTTCVYDMGIT

-165 APMAKTD
+165 APMAETD
-172 ADMYLDN
+172 ADTYLGN
-179 PLDNSEYLL
+179 PLENSEFLL
-188 TDDVSYGYLQRVTST
+188 TDDVSYGYLQRVTAT

-208 NDYTGDLRDMTL
+208 NDYTGNLEDMTL

-226 SMDKSW
+226 SMEKSW

-255 PFVIEDL
+255 PFVIDSL
-262 TQWEAFRDTVMEQ
+262 TQWEAFRDTVIEQ

-288 VPKKLLTYSTDFDF
+288 VPKKLLTYSTSFEF
-302 CGFACHFLASH
+302 CGFTCHFLASH
-313 GDKNQGGIKLEKGM
+313 GDKLQGGIKLEKEM
-327 FGYPEDY
+327 FGYPGEY
-334 ADIAKLYTYPYA
+334 SDIAKLYTYPYA

-353 KGGTMQIRVE
+353 KGSTMQIRVE

-439 NGKIGADTA
+439 DGKIAADATIANVNTQLTLDKANMDLSNQATKDMTA
-448 NDNAKTTADT
+448 NNQQVERSVFNIAKWLQQANGEFGKILAADLFKT
-458 NQGCINA
+458 DVDY
-465 SNKAITENFGTTKE
+465 GTT
-479 WTKSRNDITC
+479 TMTNTSIG
-489 DFMDYSTDQATGDID
+489 SLVSAG
-504 ASVGKE
+504 VGVVE
-510 GKLSAD
+510 GFAH
-516 MRADVRYMRGMK
+516 G
-528 DIQQEYAAGAA
+528 AAGAA
-539 VNNAVT
+539 IATKQKDADKAMNNA
-545 TIAGAAISIAAAE
+545 IAGDMVS
-558 ATGGL
+558 
-563 SLVPGAAHAAG
+563 GAA
-574 AAAHAANITVG
+574 
-585 AALSGGRAATALN
+585 N
-598 AGVNLFGTAAGYN
+598 AINTGVNVVV
-611 IFISK
+611 S
-616 NDAMLE
+616 
-622 WSLDNAVT
+622 SL
-630 KTLNAITYAKNMNA
+630 
-644 HTKTYNTDVMNGEL
+644 
-658 ETAETITNK
+658 
-667 NTKTSDDNAK
+667 
-677 SVSDASKKIAD
+677 
-688 ANYAAD
+688 NYAALVTKNRAALEAYWGD
-694 RNQTYLSNHPTF
+694 MDSSFGGATGSGYNYWTWKNTTDFDYKRILAGQAAIAGGSYASYGNSTGTSITETVTGTNEIGIKLKQDVYDNTKEAQTETSTRTYDAKRNQTYLSNHPTF

-725 AVTQSRNA
+725 AVTQSKNA

-740 FMRYGYALNM
+740 FMRYGYTLNM
-750 QWRVR
+750 QWKVGS
-755 TFNVMPKF
+755 FNVMPRF

-768 SSVYCSD
+768 SSVYCDD

-798 NPDDVG
+798 NPDDIG
-804 VTSIYE
+804 RISIYE

>member
-1 MSKEFPHLD
+1 MSKDFPHLD

-31 DRYEV
+31 SAYEV
-36 STKIKMLNV
+36 STKIKLLNV
-45 PWCGDYD
+45 SWCGDYD

-59 REERDKWFDSQKGTV
+59 REERDKWFDSQKGAV

-88 IKVELPIDECMGY
+88 IKVELPIDECMEY

-109 KAPYQAEETKY
+109 KAPYQDKETKY
-120 GKMFYFISDM
+120 SKMFYFISDM

-136 TTRLQLAVD
+136 TTRLQLEVD
-145 YWTTYIYDMGIT
+145 YWTTCVYDMGIT

-165 APMAKTD
+165 APMAETD
-172 ADMYLDN
+172 ADTYLGN
-179 PLDNSEYLL
+179 PLENSEFLL
-188 TDDVSYGYLQRVTST
+188 TDDVSYGYLQRVTAT

-208 NDYTGDLRDMTL
+208 NDYTGNLEDMTL

-255 PFVIEDL
+255 PFVIDSL
-262 TQWEAFRDTVMEQ
+262 TQWEAFRDTVIEQ

-288 VPKKLLTYSTDFDF
+288 VPKKLLTYSTSFEF
-302 CGFACHFLASH
+302 CGFTCHFLASH
-313 GDKNQGGIKLEKGM
+313 GDKLQGGIKLEKEM
-327 FGYPEDY
+327 FGYPGEY
-334 ADIAKLYTYPYA
+334 SDIAKLYTYPYA

-353 KGGTMQIRVE
+353 KGSTMQIRVE

-439 NGKIGADTA
+439 DGKIAADATIANVNTQLTLDKSNMDLSNQATKDMTA
-448 NDNAKTTADT
+448 NNQQVERSVFNIAKWLQQANGEFGKILAADLFKT
-458 NQGCINA
+458 DVDY
-465 SNKAITENFGTTKE
+465 GTT
-479 WTKSRNDITC
+479 TMTNTSIG
-489 DFMDYSTDQATGDID
+489 SLVSAG
-504 ASVGKE
+504 VGVVE
-510 GKLSAD
+510 GFAH
-516 MRADVRYMRGMK
+516 G
-528 DIQQEYAAGAA
+528 AAGAA
-539 VNNAVT
+539 IATKQKDADKAMNNA
-545 TIAGAAISIAAAE
+545 IAGDMVS
-558 ATGGL
+558 
-563 SLVPGAAHAAG
+563 GAA
-574 AAAHAANITVG
+574 
-585 AALSGGRAATALN
+585 N
-598 AGVNLFGTAAGYN
+598 AINTGVNVVV
-611 IFISK
+611 S
-616 NDAMLE
+616 
-622 WSLDNAVT
+622 SL
-630 KTLNAITYAKNMNA
+630 
-644 HTKTYNTDVMNGEL
+644 
-658 ETAETITNK
+658 
-667 NTKTSDDNAK
+667 
-677 SVSDASKKIAD
+677 
-688 ANYAAD
+688 NYAALVTKNRAALEAYWGD
-694 RNQTYLSNHPTF
+694 MDSSFGGATGSGYNYYTWKNTTDFDYKRILAGQAAIAGGSYASYGNSTGTSITETVTGTNEIGIKLKQDVYDNTKEAQTETSTRTYDAKRNQTYLSNHPTF

-725 AVTQSRNA
+725 AVTQSKNA

-740 FMRYGYALNM
+740 FMRYGYTLNM
-750 QWRVR
+750 QWKVGS
-755 TFNVMPKF
+755 FNVMPRF

-768 SSVYCSD
+768 SSVYCDD

-798 NPDDVG
+798 NPDDIG
-804 VTSIYE
+804 RISIYE

>member
-36 STKIKMLNV
+36 STKIKLLNV

-59 REERDKWFDSQKGTV
+59 REERDKWFDSQKGAV

-88 IKVELPIDECMGY
+88 IKVELPIDECMEY
-101 NYVMIDYG
+101 NYVIIDYG
-109 KAPYQAEETKY
+109 KAPYQDKETKY
-120 GKMFYFISDM
+120 SKMFYFISDM

-136 TTRLQLAVD
+136 TTRLQLEVD
-145 YWTTYIYDMGIT
+145 YWTTCVYDMGIT

-165 APMAKTD
+165 APMAETD
-172 ADMYLDN
+172 ADTYLGN
-179 PLDNSEYLL
+179 PLENSEFLL
-188 TDDVSYGYLQRVTST
+188 TDDVSYGYLQRVTDT

-208 NDYTGDLRDMTL
+208 NDYTGNLEDMTL

-226 SMDKSW
+226 SMEKSW

-255 PFVIEDL
+255 PFVIDSL
-262 TQWEAFRDTVMEQ
+262 AQWEAFRDTVIEQ

-288 VPKKLLTYSTDFDF
+288 VPKKLLTYSTSFEF
-302 CGFACHFLASH
+302 CGFTCHFLASH
-313 GDKNQGGIKLEKGM
+313 GDKLQGGIKLEKEM
-327 FGYPEDY
+327 FGYPGEY
-334 ADIAKLYTYPYA
+334 SDIAKLYTYPYA

-353 KGGTMQIRVE
+353 KGSTMQIRVE

-439 NGKIGADTA
+439 DGKIAADATIANVNTQLTLDKANMDLSNQATKDMTA
-448 NDNAKTTADT
+448 NNQQVERSVFNIAKWLQQANGEFGKILAADLFKT
-458 NQGCINA
+458 DVDY
-465 SNKAITENFGTTKE
+465 GTT
-479 WTKSRNDITC
+479 TMTNTSIG
-489 DFMDYSTDQATGDID
+489 SLVSAG
-504 ASVGKE
+504 VGVVE
-510 GKLSAD
+510 GFAH
-516 MRADVRYMRGMK
+516 G
-528 DIQQEYAAGAA
+528 AAGAA
-539 VNNAVT
+539 IATKQKDADKAMNNA
-545 TIAGAAISIAAAE
+545 IAGDMVS
-558 ATGGL
+558 
-563 SLVPGAAHAAG
+563 GAA
-574 AAAHAANITVG
+574 
-585 AALSGGRAATALN
+585 N
-598 AGVNLFGTAAGYN
+598 AINTGVNVVV
-611 IFISK
+611 S
-616 NDAMLE
+616 
-622 WSLDNAVT
+622 SL
-630 KTLNAITYAKNMNA
+630 
-644 HTKTYNTDVMNGEL
+644 
-658 ETAETITNK
+658 
-667 NTKTSDDNAK
+667 
-677 SVSDASKKIAD
+677 
-688 ANYAAD
+688 NYAALVTKNRAALEAYWGD
-694 RNQTYLSNHPTF
+694 MDSSFGGATGSGYNYYTWKNTTDFDYKRILAGQAAIAGGSYASYGNSTGTSITETVTGTNEIGIKLKQDVYDNTKEAQTETSARTYDAKRNQTYLSNHPTF

-725 AVTQSRNA
+725 AVTQSKNA

-740 FMRYGYALNM
+740 FMRYGYTLNM
-750 QWRVR
+750 QWKVGS
-755 TFNVMPKF
+755 FNVMPRF

-768 SSVYCSD
+768 SSVYCDD

-798 NPDDVG
+798 NPDDIG
-804 VTSIYE
+804 RISIYE

>member
-31 DRYEV
+31 SAYEV
-36 STKIKMLNV
+36 STKIKLLNV
-45 PWCGDYD
+45 SWCGDYD

-59 REERDKWFDSQKGTV
+59 REERDKWFDSQKGAV

-88 IKVELPIDECMGY
+88 IKVELPIDECMEY

-109 KAPYQAEETKY
+109 KAPYQDKETKY
-120 GKMFYFISDM
+120 SKMFYFISDM

-136 TTRLQLAVD
+136 TTRLQLEVD
-145 YWTTYIYDMGIT
+145 YWTTCVYDMGIT

-165 APMAKTD
+165 APMAETD
-172 ADMYLDN
+172 ADTYLGN
-179 PLDNSEYLL
+179 PLENSEFLL
-188 TDDVSYGYLQRVTST
+188 TDDVSYGYLQRVTAT

-208 NDYTGDLRDMTL
+208 NDYTGNLEDMTL

-226 SMDKSW
+226 SMEKSW

-255 PFVIEDL
+255 PFVIDSL
-262 TQWEAFRDTVMEQ
+262 AQWEAFRDTVIEQ

-288 VPKKLLTYSTDFDF
+288 VPKKLLTYSTSFEF
-302 CGFACHFLASH
+302 CGFTCHFLASH
-313 GDKNQGGIKLEKGM
+313 GDKLQGGIKLEKEM
-327 FGYPEDY
+327 FGYPGEY
-334 ADIAKLYTYPYA
+334 SDIAKLYTYPYA

-353 KGGTMQIRVE
+353 KGSTMQIRVE

-439 NGKIGADTA
+439 DGKIAADATIANVNTQLTLDKANMDLSNQATKDMTA
-448 NDNAKTTADT
+448 NNQQVERSVFNIAKWLQQANGEFGKILAADLFKT
-458 NQGCINA
+458 DVDY
-465 SNKAITENFGTTKE
+465 GTT
-479 WTKSRNDITC
+479 TMTNTSIG
-489 DFMDYSTDQATGDID
+489 SLVSAG
-504 ASVGKE
+504 VGVVE
-510 GKLSAD
+510 GFAH
-516 MRADVRYMRGMK
+516 G
-528 DIQQEYAAGAA
+528 AAGAA
-539 VNNAVT
+539 IATKQKDADKAMNNA
-545 TIAGAAISIAAAE
+545 IAGDMVS
-558 ATGGL
+558 
-563 SLVPGAAHAAG
+563 GAA
-574 AAAHAANITVG
+574 
-585 AALSGGRAATALN
+585 N
-598 AGVNLFGTAAGYN
+598 AINTGVNVVV
-611 IFISK
+611 S
-616 NDAMLE
+616 
-622 WSLDNAVT
+622 SL
-630 KTLNAITYAKNMNA
+630 
-644 HTKTYNTDVMNGEL
+644 
-658 ETAETITNK
+658 
-667 NTKTSDDNAK
+667 
-677 SVSDASKKIAD
+677 
-688 ANYAAD
+688 NYAALVTKNRAALEAYWGD
-694 RNQTYLSNHPTF
+694 MDSSFGGATGSGYNYYTWKNTTDFDYKRILAGQAAIAGGSYASYGNSTGTSITETVTGTNEIGIKLKQDVYDNTKEAQTETSTRTYDAKRNQTYLSNHPTF

-725 AVTQSRNA
+725 AVTQSKNA

-740 FMRYGYALNM
+740 FMRYGYTLNM
-750 QWRVR
+750 QWKVGS
-755 TFNVMPKF
+755 FNVMPRF

-768 SSVYCSD
+768 SSVYCDD

-798 NPDDVG
+798 NPDDIG
-804 VTSIYE
+804 RISIYE

>member
-36 STKIKMLNV
+36 STKIKLLNV

-59 REERDKWFDSQKGTV
+59 REERDKWFDSQKGAV

-88 IKVELPIDECMGY
+88 IKVELPIDECMEY

-109 KAPYQAEETKY
+109 KAPYQDKETKY
-120 GKMFYFISDM
+120 SKMFYFISDM

-136 TTRLQLAVD
+136 TTRLQLEVD
-145 YWTTYIYDMGIT
+145 YWTTCVYDMGIT

-165 APMAKTD
+165 APMAETD
-172 ADMYLDN
+172 ADTYLGN
-179 PLDNSEYLL
+179 PLENSEFLL
-188 TDDVSYGYLQRVTST
+188 TDDVSYGYLQRVTAT

-208 NDYTGDLRDMTL
+208 NDYTGNLEDMTL

-226 SMDKSW
+226 SMEKSW

-255 PFVIEDL
+255 PFVIDSL
-262 TQWEAFRDTVMEQ
+262 TQWEAFRDTVIEQ

-288 VPKKLLTYSTDFDF
+288 VPKKLLTYSTSFEF
-302 CGFACHFLASH
+302 CGFTCHFLASH
-313 GDKNQGGIKLEKGM
+313 GDKLQGGIKLEKEM
-327 FGYPEDY
+327 FGYPGEY
-334 ADIAKLYTYPYA
+334 SDIAKLYTYPYA

-353 KGGTMQIRVE
+353 KGSTMQIRVE

-439 NGKIGADTA
+439 DGKIAADATIANVNTQLTLDKANMDLSNQATKDMTA
-448 NDNAKTTADT
+448 NNQQVERSVFNIAKWLQQANGEFGKILAADLFKT
-458 NQGCINA
+458 DVDY
-465 SNKAITENFGTTKE
+465 GTT
-479 WTKSRNDITC
+479 TMTNTSIG
-489 DFMDYSTDQATGDID
+489 SLVSAG
-504 ASVGKE
+504 VGVVE
-510 GKLSAD
+510 GFAH
-516 MRADVRYMRGMK
+516 G
-528 DIQQEYAAGAA
+528 AAGAA
-539 VNNAVT
+539 IATKQKDADNAMNNA
-545 TIAGAAISIAAAE
+545 IAGDMVS
-558 ATGGL
+558 
-563 SLVPGAAHAAG
+563 GAA
-574 AAAHAANITVG
+574 
-585 AALSGGRAATALN
+585 N
-598 AGVNLFGTAAGYN
+598 AINTGVNVVV
-611 IFISK
+611 S
-616 NDAMLE
+616 
-622 WSLDNAVT
+622 SL
-630 KTLNAITYAKNMNA
+630 
-644 HTKTYNTDVMNGEL
+644 
-658 ETAETITNK
+658 
-667 NTKTSDDNAK
+667 
-677 SVSDASKKIAD
+677 
-688 ANYAAD
+688 NYAALVTKNRAALEAYWGD
-694 RNQTYLSNHPTF
+694 MDSSFGGATGSGYNYYTWKNTTDFDYKRILAGQAAIAGGSYASYGNSTGTSITETVTGTNEIGIKLKQDVYDNTKEAQTETSTRTYDAKRNQTYLSNHPTF

-725 AVTQSRNA
+725 AVTQSKNA

-740 FMRYGYALNM
+740 FMRYGYTLNM
-750 QWRVR
+750 QWKVGS
-755 TFNVMPKF
+755 FNVMPRF

-768 SSVYCSD
+768 SSVYCDD

-798 NPDDVG
+798 NPDDIG
-804 VTSIYE
+804 RISIYE

>member
-1 MSKEFPHLD
+1 MSKDFPHLD

-31 DRYEV
+31 SAYEV
-36 STKIKMLNV
+36 STKIKLLNV

-59 REERDKWFDSQKGTV
+59 REERDKWFDSQKGAV

-88 IKVELPIDECMGY
+88 IKVELPIDECMEY

-109 KAPYQAEETKY
+109 KAPYQDKETKY
-120 GKMFYFISDM
+120 SKMFYFISDM

-136 TTRLQLAVD
+136 TTRLQLEVD
-145 YWTTYIYDMGIT
+145 YWTTCVYDMGIT

-165 APMAKTD
+165 APMAETD
-172 ADMYLDN
+172 ADTYLGN
-179 PLDNSEYLL
+179 PLENSEFLL
-188 TDDVSYGYLQRVTST
+188 TDDVSYGYLQRVTAT

-208 NDYTGDLRDMTL
+208 NDYTGNLEDMTL

-226 SMDKSW
+226 SMEKSW

-255 PFVIEDL
+255 PFVIDSL
-262 TQWEAFRDTVMEQ
+262 TQWEAFRDTVIEQ

-288 VPKKLLTYSTDFDF
+288 VPKKLLTYSTSFEF
-302 CGFACHFLASH
+302 CGFTCHFLASH
-313 GDKNQGGIKLEKGM
+313 GDKLQGGIKLEKEM
-327 FGYPEDY
+327 FGYPGEY
-334 ADIAKLYTYPYA
+334 SDIAKLYTYPYA

-353 KGGTMQIRVE
+353 KGSTMQIRVE

-439 NGKIGADTA
+439 DGKIAADATIANVNTQLTLDKANMDLSNQATKDMTA
-448 NDNAKTTADT
+448 NNQQVERSVFNIAKWLQQANGEFGKILAADLFKT
-458 NQGCINA
+458 DVDY
-465 SNKAITENFGTTKE
+465 GTT
-479 WTKSRNDITC
+479 TMTNTSIG
-489 DFMDYSTDQATGDID
+489 SLVSAG
-504 ASVGKE
+504 VGVVE
-510 GKLSAD
+510 GFAH
-516 MRADVRYMRGMK
+516 G
-528 DIQQEYAAGAA
+528 AAGAA
-539 VNNAVT
+539 IATKQKDADKAMNNA
-545 TIAGAAISIAAAE
+545 IAGDMVS
-558 ATGGL
+558 
-563 SLVPGAAHAAG
+563 GAA
-574 AAAHAANITVG
+574 
-585 AALSGGRAATALN
+585 N
-598 AGVNLFGTAAGYN
+598 AINTGVNVVV
-611 IFISK
+611 S
-616 NDAMLE
+616 
-622 WSLDNAVT
+622 SL
-630 KTLNAITYAKNMNA
+630 
-644 HTKTYNTDVMNGEL
+644 
-658 ETAETITNK
+658 
-667 NTKTSDDNAK
+667 
-677 SVSDASKKIAD
+677 
-688 ANYAAD
+688 NYAALVTKNRAALEAYWGD
-694 RNQTYLSNHPTF
+694 MDSSFGGATGSGYNYYTWKNTTDFDYKRILAGQAAIAGGSYASYGNSTGTSITETVTGTNEIGIKLKQDVYDNTKEAQTETSTRTYDAKRNQTYLSNHPTF

-725 AVTQSRNA
+725 AVTQSKNA

-740 FMRYGYALNM
+740 FMRYGYTLNM
-750 QWRVR
+750 QWKVGS
-755 TFNVMPKF
+755 FNVMPRF

-768 SSVYCSD
+768 SSVYCDD

-798 NPDDVG
+798 NPDDIG
-804 VTSIYE
+804 RISIYE

>member
-188 TDDVSYGYLQRVTST
+188 TDDVSYGYLQRVTAT

-226 SMDKSW
+226 SMEKSW

-302 CGFACHFLASH
+302 CGFTCHFLASH
-313 GDKNQGGIKLEKGM
+313 GDKSQGGIKLEKGM

-353 KGGTMQIRVE
+353 KGSTMQIRVE
-363 DTAGSVEVRTMMCDM
+363 DTAGSVDVRTMMCDM

-439 NGKIGADTA
+439 NGKIGADATIA
-448 NDNAKTTADT
+448 NVNTQLTLNKDNMDL
-458 NQGCINA
+458 
-465 SNKAITENFGTTKE
+465 SNKATKDMTANNQQVERSIFGLSKWLQGWNGEFEKILSEEMLKNDVDYGTT
-479 WTKSRNDITC
+479 TVTNTNIGSII
-489 DFMDYSTDQATGDID
+489 QAG
-504 ASVGKE
+504 VG
-510 GKLSAD
+510 
-516 MRADVRYMRGMK
+516 V
-528 DIQQEYAAGAA
+528 AAG
-539 VNNAVT
+539 
-545 TIAGAAISIAAAE
+545 IAGGASSALPQGSHI
-558 ATGGL
+558 
-563 SLVPGAAHAAG
+563 GAAHSNGNASG
-574 AAAHAANITVG
+574 YITSDLVSGVANAVNTGVNVAVSSLNYLALVTKNRNALQAYWG
-585 AALSGGRAATALN
+585 NMDTTFLSGG
-598 AGVNLFGTAAGYN
+598 GYN
-611 IFISK
+611 YSIWNSTTQYDYKRLLAQQAAVAGGTYVSDDVDHGTSK
-616 NDAMLE
+616 TE
-622 WSLDNAVT
+622 TVT
-630 KTLNAITYAKNMNA
+630 GTNEIGIKLKQ
-644 HTKTYNTDVMNGEL
+644 DVYD
-658 ETAETITNK
+658 
-667 NTKTSDDNAK
+667 NTKEAQTETSTRTYDAK
-677 SVSDASKKIAD
+677 M
-688 ANYAAD
+688 
-694 RNQTYLSNHPTF
+694 NQTYLSNHPTF
-706 GQLTGTP
+706 GQLTGTS

>member
-31 DRYEV
+31 DIYEV
-36 STKIKMLNV
+36 STKIKLLNV

-59 REERDKWFDSQKGTV
+59 REERDKWFDSQKGAV

-88 IKVELPIDECMGY
+88 IKVELPIDECMEY

-109 KAPYQAEETKY
+109 KAPYQDKETKY
-120 GKMFYFISDM
+120 SKMFYFISDM

-136 TTRLQLAVD
+136 TTRLQLEVD
-145 YWTTYIYDMGIT
+145 YWTTCVYDMGIT

-165 APMAKTD
+165 APMAETD
-172 ADMYLDN
+172 ADTYLGN
-179 PLDNSEYLL
+179 PLENSEFLL
-188 TDDVSYGYLQRVTST
+188 TDDVSYGYLQRVTAT

-208 NDYTGDLRDMTL
+208 NDYTGNLEDMTL

-226 SMDKSW
+226 SMEKSW

-255 PFVIEDL
+255 PFVIDSL
-262 TQWEAFRDTVMEQ
+262 AQWEAFRDTVIEQ

-288 VPKKLLTYSTDFDF
+288 VPKKLLTYSTSFEF
-302 CGFACHFLASH
+302 CGFTCHFLASH
-313 GDKNQGGIKLEKGM
+313 GDKLQGGIKLEKEM
-327 FGYPEDY
+327 FGYPGEY
-334 ADIAKLYTYPYA
+334 SDIAKLYTYPYA

-353 KGGTMQIRVE
+353 KGSTMQIRVE

-439 NGKIGADTA
+439 DGKIAADATIANVNTQLTLDKANMDLSNQATKDMTA
-448 NDNAKTTADT
+448 NNQQVERSVFNIAKWLQQANGEFGKILAADLFKT
-458 NQGCINA
+458 DVDY
-465 SNKAITENFGTTKE
+465 GTT
-479 WTKSRNDITC
+479 TMTNTSIG
-489 DFMDYSTDQATGDID
+489 SLVSAG
-504 ASVGKE
+504 VGVVE
-510 GKLSAD
+510 GFAH
-516 MRADVRYMRGMK
+516 G
-528 DIQQEYAAGAA
+528 AAGAA
-539 VNNAVT
+539 IATKQKDADKAMNNA
-545 TIAGAAISIAAAE
+545 IAGDMVS
-558 ATGGL
+558 
-563 SLVPGAAHAAG
+563 GAA
-574 AAAHAANITVG
+574 
-585 AALSGGRAATALN
+585 N
-598 AGVNLFGTAAGYN
+598 AINTGVNVVV
-611 IFISK
+611 S
-616 NDAMLE
+616 
-622 WSLDNAVT
+622 SL
-630 KTLNAITYAKNMNA
+630 
-644 HTKTYNTDVMNGEL
+644 
-658 ETAETITNK
+658 
-667 NTKTSDDNAK
+667 
-677 SVSDASKKIAD
+677 
-688 ANYAAD
+688 NYAALVTKNRAALEAYWGD
-694 RNQTYLSNHPTF
+694 MDSSFGGATGSGYNYYTWKNTTDFDYKRILAGQAAIAGGSYASYGNSTGTSITETVTGTNEIGIKLKQDVYDNTKEAQTETSTRTYDAKRNQTYLSNHPTF

-725 AVTQSRNA
+725 AVTQSKNA

-740 FMRYGYALNM
+740 FMRYGYTLNM
-750 QWRVR
+750 QWKVGS
-755 TFNVMPKF
+755 FNVMPRF

-768 SSVYCSD
+768 SSVYCDD

-798 NPDDVG
+798 NPDDIG
-804 VTSIYE
+804 RISIYE

>member
-36 STKIKMLNV
+36 STKIKLLNV

-88 IKVELPIDECMGY
+88 IKVELPIDECMGF
-101 NYVMIDYG
+101 NYAMIDYG

-165 APMAKTD
+165 APMAETD
-172 ADMYLDN
+172 ADTYLDN

-188 TDDVSYGYLQRVTST
+188 TEDVSYGYLQRVTST

-208 NDYTGDLRDMTL
+208 NDYTENLDDMTL

-226 SMDKSW
+226 SMGDTW

-255 PFVIEDL
+255 PFVIDSL
-262 TQWEAFRDTVMEQ
+262 TQWKEFRDTVTRD

-288 VPKKLLTYSTDFDF
+288 VPKKLLTYSTDFTL
-302 CGFACHFLASH
+302 CGFTCHFLASH
-313 GDKNQGGIKLEKGM
+313 GDKLQGGIKLEKGM
-327 FGYPEDY
+327 FGYKEDY

-346 AIEVTDF
+346 AIEVSDF
-353 KGGTMQIRVE
+353 KGNTMQIRVE
-363 DTAGSVEVRTMMCDM
+363 ETAGSVEVHTMMCDM

-391 GSGGRSELR
+391 GNGGRSELR

-439 NGKIGADTA
+439 YGKIGADATIANVNTQLTLNKDNMDLSNLATKDMTA
-448 NDNAKTTADT
+448 NNQQVERSIFGLSKWLQAWNGDFEKILSEELLKNDVDYGTTTVT
-458 NQGCINA
+458 NTNIGSIIQAGVGVAAGIVGGASSALPQGSHINA
-465 SNKAITENFGTTKE
+465 AHSNGNTSGYIADDLVSGIANAANTGINVAVSSLNYLALVTKNREALEAYWGAMGDAFLSGGGYNYGIWNSTTTYDYKRLLAQQAAVAGGTYVSDDVDHGTTKTE
-479 WTKSRNDITC
+479 TVKGTNEI
-489 DFMDYSTDQATGDID
+489 GI
-504 ASVGKE
+504 
-510 GKLSAD
+510 KLKQ
-516 MRADVRYMRGMK
+516 DVY
-528 DIQQEYAAGAA
+528 D
-539 VNNAVT
+539 
-545 TIAGAAISIAAAE
+545 
-558 ATGGL
+558 
-563 SLVPGAAHAAG
+563 
-574 AAAHAANITVG
+574 
-585 AALSGGRAATALN
+585 
-598 AGVNLFGTAAGYN
+598 
-611 IFISK
+611 
-616 NDAMLE
+616 
-622 WSLDNAVT
+622 
-630 KTLNAITYAKNMNA
+630 
-644 HTKTYNTDVMNGEL
+644 
-658 ETAETITNK
+658 
-667 NTKTSDDNAK
+667 NTKEAQTETSNRTYDAK
-677 SVSDASKKIAD
+677 
-688 ANYAAD
+688 

-725 AVTQSRNA
+725 AVTQSKNA

-750 QWRVR
+750 QWKVS
-755 TFNVMPKF
+755 TFNVMPRF

-804 VTSIYE
+804 VISIYE

>member
-1 MSKEFPHLD
+1 MSKDFPHLD

-31 DRYEV
+31 SAYEV
-36 STKIKMLNV
+36 STKIKLLNV

-59 REERDKWFDSQKGTV
+59 REERDKWFDSQKGAV

-88 IKVELPIDECMGY
+88 IKVELPIDECMEY
-101 NYVMIDYG
+101 NYVIIDYG
-109 KAPYQAEETKY
+109 KAPYQDKETKY
-120 GKMFYFISDM
+120 SKMFYFISDM

-136 TTRLQLAVD
+136 TTRLQLEVD
-145 YWTTYIYDMGIT
+145 YWTTCVYDMGIT

-165 APMAKTD
+165 APMAETD
-172 ADMYLDN
+172 ADTYLGN
-179 PLDNSEYLL
+179 PLENSEFLL
-188 TDDVSYGYLQRVTST
+188 TDDVSYGYLQRVTDT

-208 NDYTGDLRDMTL
+208 NDYTGNLEDMTL

-226 SMDKSW
+226 SMEKSW

-255 PFVIEDL
+255 PFVIDSL
-262 TQWEAFRDTVMEQ
+262 AQWEAFRDTVIEQ

-288 VPKKLLTYSTDFDF
+288 VPKKLLTYSTSFKF
-302 CGFACHFLASH
+302 CGFTCHFLASH
-313 GDKNQGGIKLEKGM
+313 GDKLQGGIKLEKEM
-327 FGYPEDY
+327 FGYPGEY
-334 ADIAKLYTYPYA
+334 SDIAKLYTYPYA

-353 KGGTMQIRVE
+353 KGSTMQIRVE

-439 NGKIGADTA
+439 DGKIAADATIANVNTQLTLDKANMDLSNQATKDMTA
-448 NDNAKTTADT
+448 NNQQVERSVFNIAKWLQQANGEFGKILAADLFKT
-458 NQGCINA
+458 DVDY
-465 SNKAITENFGTTKE
+465 GTT
-479 WTKSRNDITC
+479 TMTNTSIG
-489 DFMDYSTDQATGDID
+489 SLVSAG
-504 ASVGKE
+504 VGVVE
-510 GKLSAD
+510 GFAH
-516 MRADVRYMRGMK
+516 G
-528 DIQQEYAAGAA
+528 AAGAA
-539 VNNAVT
+539 IATKQKDADKAMNNA
-545 TIAGAAISIAAAE
+545 IAGDMVS
-558 ATGGL
+558 
-563 SLVPGAAHAAG
+563 GAA
-574 AAAHAANITVG
+574 
-585 AALSGGRAATALN
+585 N
-598 AGVNLFGTAAGYN
+598 AINTGVNVVV
-611 IFISK
+611 S
-616 NDAMLE
+616 
-622 WSLDNAVT
+622 SL
-630 KTLNAITYAKNMNA
+630 
-644 HTKTYNTDVMNGEL
+644 
-658 ETAETITNK
+658 
-667 NTKTSDDNAK
+667 
-677 SVSDASKKIAD
+677 
-688 ANYAAD
+688 NYAALVTKNRAALEAYWGD
-694 RNQTYLSNHPTF
+694 MDSSFGGATGSGYNYVTWKNTTDFDYKRILAGQAAIAGGSYASYGNSTGTSITETVTGTNEIGIKLKQDVYDNTKEAQTETSTRTYDAKRNQTYLSNHPTF

-725 AVTQSRNA
+725 AVTQSKNA

-740 FMRYGYALNM
+740 FMRYGYTLNM
-750 QWRVR
+750 QWKVGS
-755 TFNVMPKF
+755 FNVMPRF

-768 SSVYCSD
+768 SSVYCDD

-798 NPDDVG
+798 NPDDIG
-804 VTSIYE
+804 RISIYE

>member
-36 STKIKMLNV
+36 STKIKLLNV

-59 REERDKWFDSQKGTV
+59 REERDKWFDSQKGAV

-88 IKVELPIDECMGY
+88 IKVELPIDECMEY

-109 KAPYQAEETKY
+109 KAPYQDKETKY
-120 GKMFYFISDM
+120 SKMFYFISDM

-136 TTRLQLAVD
+136 TTRLQLEVD
-145 YWTTYIYDMGIT
+145 YWTTCVYDMGIT

-165 APMAKTD
+165 APMAETD
-172 ADMYLDN
+172 ADTYLGN
-179 PLDNSEYLL
+179 PLENSEFLL
-188 TDDVSYGYLQRVTST
+188 TDDVSYGYLQRVTAT

-208 NDYTGDLRDMTL
+208 NDYTGNLEDMTL

-226 SMDKSW
+226 SMEKSW

-255 PFVIEDL
+255 PFVIDSL
-262 TQWEAFRDTVMEQ
+262 TQWEAFRDTVIEQ

-288 VPKKLLTYSTDFDF
+288 VPKKLLTYSTSFEF
-302 CGFACHFLASH
+302 CGFTCHFLASH
-313 GDKNQGGIKLEKGM
+313 GDKLQGGIKLEKEM
-327 FGYPEDY
+327 FGYPGEY
-334 ADIAKLYTYPYA
+334 SDIAKLYTYPYA

-353 KGGTMQIRVE
+353 KGSTMQIRVE

-439 NGKIGADTA
+439 DGKIAADATIANVNTQLTLDKSNMDLSNQATKDMTA
-448 NDNAKTTADT
+448 NNQQVERSVFNIAKWLQQANGEFGKILAADLFKT
-458 NQGCINA
+458 DVDY
-465 SNKAITENFGTTKE
+465 GTT
-479 WTKSRNDITC
+479 TMTNTSIG
-489 DFMDYSTDQATGDID
+489 SLVSAG
-504 ASVGKE
+504 VGVVE
-510 GKLSAD
+510 GFAH
-516 MRADVRYMRGMK
+516 G
-528 DIQQEYAAGAA
+528 AAGAA
-539 VNNAVT
+539 IATKQKDADNAMNNA
-545 TIAGAAISIAAAE
+545 IAGDMVS
-558 ATGGL
+558 
-563 SLVPGAAHAAG
+563 GAA
-574 AAAHAANITVG
+574 
-585 AALSGGRAATALN
+585 N
-598 AGVNLFGTAAGYN
+598 AINTGVNVVV
-611 IFISK
+611 S
-616 NDAMLE
+616 
-622 WSLDNAVT
+622 SL
-630 KTLNAITYAKNMNA
+630 
-644 HTKTYNTDVMNGEL
+644 
-658 ETAETITNK
+658 
-667 NTKTSDDNAK
+667 
-677 SVSDASKKIAD
+677 
-688 ANYAAD
+688 NYAALVTKNRAALEAYWGD
-694 RNQTYLSNHPTF
+694 MDSSFGGATGSGYNYWTWKNTTDFDYKRILAGQAAIAGGSYASYGNSTGTSITETVTGTNEIGIKLKQDVYDNTKEAQTETSTRTYDAKRNQTYLSNHPTF

-725 AVTQSRNA
+725 AVTQSKNA

-740 FMRYGYALNM
+740 FMRYGYTLNM
-750 QWRVR
+750 QWKVGS
-755 TFNVMPKF
+755 FNVMPRF

-768 SSVYCSD
+768 SSVYCDD

-798 NPDDVG
+798 NPDDIG
-804 VTSIYE
+804 RISIYE